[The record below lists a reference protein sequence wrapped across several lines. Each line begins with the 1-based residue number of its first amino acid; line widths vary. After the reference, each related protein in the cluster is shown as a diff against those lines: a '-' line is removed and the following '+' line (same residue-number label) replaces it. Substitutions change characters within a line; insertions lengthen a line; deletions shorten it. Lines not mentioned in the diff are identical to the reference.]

1 MAGDDGMAVS
11 GSSQQWRMKLS
22 LEGKVVMVTGASSG
36 IGREFCLDL
45 AKSGCRIIA
54 AARRKDRLK
63 TLCDQINSAGSVR
76 AIAVQLDVTADGRT
90 IDVAVQTAWDAFGS
104 IDALVNNAGIRGN
117 VKSPLVITEEEWNH
131 IFRTNLTG
139 AWLVSKSIS
148 TRMRDAKIG
157 GSIVNIS
164 STAGLNRGHLPGSV
178 AYATSKAALNTLTK
192 VMSVE
197 LGVYKIRINS
207 ISPGIFRS
215 EITQKLLEKDWIKN
229 VAEKTLPLRAFGT
242 TDPAL
247 TSLVRY
253 LIHDSSDYVTGN
265 IFVVDAGATLP
276 GIPIFSSL

>member
-1 MAGDDGMAVS
+1 M
-11 GSSQQWRMKLS
+11 
-22 LEGKVVMVTGASSG
+22 MVTGASSG

-139 AWLVSKSIS
+139 AWLVSKSVS

-215 EITQKLLEKDWIKN
+215 EITQKLLEKDWIKS

-276 GIPIFSSL
+276 VSGSGLLCSHVMFGFMAAPMLQKSD

>member
-1 MAGDDGMAVS
+1 MHAHF
-11 GSSQQWRMKLS
+11 
-22 LEGKVVMVTGASSG
+22 
-36 IGREFCLDL
+36 REALNHGVYTTRNLMFRWCLL
-45 AKSGCRIIA
+45 IA
-54 AARRKDRLK
+54 
-63 TLCDQINSAGSVR
+63 
-76 AIAVQLDVTADGRT
+76 
-90 IDVAVQTAWDAFGS
+90 
-104 IDALVNNAGIRGN
+104 GN
-117 VKSPLVITEEEWNH
+117 VKSPLDITEEEWNH

-139 AWLVSKSIS
+139 AWLVSRSVS
-148 TRMRDAKIG
+148 TRMHDAKIG

-164 STAGLNRGHLPGSV
+164 STAGLTRGHLPGSV
-178 AYATSKAALNTLTK
+178 AYAASKAALNTLTK

-242 TDPAL
+242 TVPAL

-253 LIHDSSDYVTGN
+253 LVHDSSDYVTGN